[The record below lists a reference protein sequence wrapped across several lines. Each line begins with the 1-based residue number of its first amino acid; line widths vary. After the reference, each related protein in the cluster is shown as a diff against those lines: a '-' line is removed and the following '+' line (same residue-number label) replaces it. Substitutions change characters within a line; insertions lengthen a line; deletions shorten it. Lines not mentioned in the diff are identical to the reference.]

1 MTPDERLPMT
11 DHLLLEPI
19 DWNGRWK
26 AFQATRRHADDASYW
41 DERSKTFSSADAPS
55 EYVHQF
61 LHLAAIRPGETVL
74 DMGCGTGALSVPLGQ
89 QGHSVVAADFSAGML
104 EVMKGTLVEKDVASV
119 RPVRMSWEDDWS
131 AYGVGEK
138 SVDVCVAS
146 RSMAVAD
153 LSAALDK
160 LTATARR
167 RVCVTLATG
176 SSPRMDNRV
185 FRVMG
190 LPEDCAK
197 DYLFAFNMLAD
208 KGLYPDVA
216 YIRSVRHNLF
226 ASRPD
231 AVERYR
237 KMAAEALE
245 KLGEAQRQ
253 QALLRLGAWL
263 DEQLIAADDEA
274 IRYAQDHGS
283 LPENHGGELLRLR
296 DPQVTT
302 WAFLSWSAEDR

>member
-1 MTPDERLPMT
+1 MT
-11 DHLLLEPI
+11 DNPLLEPI

-26 AFQATRRHADDASYW
+26 AFQATRRHADDVSYW

-55 EYVHQF
+55 EYVNQF
-61 LHLAAIRPGETVL
+61 LHLADVRPGETVL
-74 DMGCGTGALSVPLGQ
+74 DMGCGTGALSVPLGE

-104 EVMKGTLVEKDVASV
+104 AAMDRTLADKRIASV
-119 RPVRMSWEDDWS
+119 HPVQMSWEDDWT
-131 AYGVGEK
+131 ARGVGEK

-190 LPEDCAK
+190 LPEDSAK
-197 DYLFAFNMLAD
+197 DYLFAFNILAD
-208 KGLYPDVA
+208 KGLYPEVA

-226 ASRPD
+226 ASPED
-231 AVERYR
+231 AVERYC
-237 KMAAEALE
+237 KMAADALVKLDELQRLRALE
-245 KLGEAQRQ
+245 
-253 QALLRLGAWL
+253 RLESWVSS
-263 DEQLIAADDEA
+263 QLIPANEDSV
-274 IRYAQDHGS
+274 RYAKDHNS
-283 LPENHGGELLRLR
+283 LPLGDEGSFLRLR
-296 DPQVTT
+296 DPQITT
-302 WAFLSWSAEDR
+302 WAFLSWDVEE

>member
-1 MTPDERLPMT
+1 MT
-11 DHLLLEPI
+11 DNPLLEPI

-61 LHLAAIRPGETVL
+61 LRLAAIRPGETVL

-89 QGHSVVAADFSAGML
+89 RGHGVVAADFSAGML
-104 EVMKGTLVEKDVASV
+104 GVMEGTLAEKGVTSV
-119 RPVRMSWEDDWS
+119 RPVQMSWEDDWT
-131 AYGVGEK
+131 AHGVGEK

-160 LTATARR
+160 LTAAARR

-190 LPEDCAK
+190 LPEDSAK
-197 DYLFAFNMLAD
+197 DYLFAFNILAD
-208 KGLYPDVA
+208 KGFYPEVA

-226 ASRPD
+226 VSRKD
-231 AVERYR
+231 AMERYR
-237 KMAAEALE
+237 KMAAGAME
-245 KLGEAQRQ
+245 KLDEPQRQ
-253 QALLRLGAWL
+253 QALARLEAWL
-263 DEQLIAADDEA
+263 GEQLIAANDEA

-283 LPENHGGELLRLR
+283 LPQGHEGELLRLR

-302 WAFLSWSAEDR
+302 WAFLSWDAGSGQ